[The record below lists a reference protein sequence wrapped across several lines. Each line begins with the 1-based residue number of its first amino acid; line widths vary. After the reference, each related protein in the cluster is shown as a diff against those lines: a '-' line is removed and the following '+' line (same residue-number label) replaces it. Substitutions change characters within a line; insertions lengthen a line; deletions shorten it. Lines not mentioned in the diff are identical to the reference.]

1 MSYENILVVMKE
13 RSRCRNLGRV
23 MLRKN
28 EVQEEEETLDGC
40 ARAEAHLPSLVSKHF
55 PLPPKDLLSL
65 TCLC

>member
-1 MSYENILVVMKE
+1 MSYENIPVVMKE